1 MLTKNR
7 NEVLSL
13 LLTGA
18 RIIDLQVIEQAY
30 ASVDRLDAPL
40 NKVLVMLGHVS
51 QFKMDRV
58 LQAESMIRDNE
69 LSPDTAIKA
78 LRLATSQQLSFEDAL
93 AALGDEHKKTQ
104 LLPTLSNEITS
115 LLLEAA
121 VINNDQIVRAL
132 KVSLENGMQ
141 MGRVLLFH
149 RDVTPLM
156 MKAAIVCCMLK
167 QEEKIDQM
175 SALRAIELVKKTNMT
190 IEEVLFRYDI
200 YPEESGQGPKLYELF
215 AMAGFISESDLMECL
230 ELHVLRGRQIGQ
242 IFIEQGLI
250 NHEVLENAI
259 VLQGM
264 IADNAIKAYQA
275 AEALKNAH
283 AKQISIYQALGEL
296 EPAVSPMAPSLS
308 LMQLLVAANVVSQKT
323 MESFFEG
330 LELSSRQVAKK
341 LLSANVLNDKNCVTA
356 LRCYSLNSEG
366 FIGNRQCAEILRHC
380 ISYNASLD
388 EQLADWGYFV
398 PNRMHWIW
406 K

>member
-1 MLTKNR
+1 MLTKDR

-18 RIIDLQVIEQAY
+18 RIIDLAVIEQAY
-30 ASVDRLDAPL
+30 ASVDRLDTPL

-58 LQAESMIRDNE
+58 LQAESMIRENA

-93 AALGDEHKKTQ
+93 ATLGDEHKKTQ

-121 VINNDQIVRAL
+121 VINNDQIGRAL
-132 KVSLENGMQ
+132 KASLENGMQ
-141 MGRVLLFH
+141 MGRALVFH
-149 RDVTPLM
+149 RDVSALM
-156 MKAAIVCCMLK
+156 MKAAITCCMLK

-175 SALRAIELVKKTNMT
+175 SALRAIEIVKKTNMT

-200 YPEESGQGPKLYELF
+200 CPEESGQGPKVYELF
-215 AMAGFISESDLMECL
+215 AMAGFISDSDLMECL

-250 NHEVLENAI
+250 SPAVLENAI

-264 IADNAIKAYQA
+264 IADNAIKAYHA
-275 AEALKNAH
+275 AEALRDAYSKG
-283 AKQISIYQALGEL
+283 ISIYQALGEL
-296 EPAVSPMAPSLS
+296 DPPVTPHVPSFS
-308 LMQLLVAANVVSQKT
+308 LNQLLVAANVMSQKT
-323 MESFFEG
+323 MDSLFEG

-341 LLSANVLNDKNCVTA
+341 LLSANYLNDKSCVTA
-356 LRCYSLNSEG
+356 LRCYSLNTEG

-380 ISYNASLD
+380 ISYNANLD
-388 EQLADWGYFV
+388 EQLAAWGYFV